1 MAVKKAG
8 TGDKKGAGTKSG
20 GGKKAGA
27 MPDFGIPDF
36 GKGAFEAAN
45 DATMA
50 LGPLTGL
57 VREDFAGAVGLLLR
71 ETATNPDKAVKAAA
85 NFSEDVVKIMTGQ
98 SDLSPDKRDKRFMD
112 PAWTF
117 NPFFKAGAQYFLA
130 VEKGVKSYIE
140 DLELDALEKDRA
152 NFISQIII
160 DALAPTNTLIGNP
173 TAQKRLVDSGG
184 LSLIKGLKNAY
195 NDIVHNDMMVSQV
208 NKKPFKLGEN
218 VATSKGAVVFRNEM
232 MELIQYAPTTEKV
245 YAIPQLT
252 IPPQINKMYI
262 NDLSPEKSVVK
273 YQVDNGI
280 QTFVISW
287 RNPGHDQG
295 HWGMAEY
302 IESCMAAVDAVC
314 EITGSDHVNVSGG
327 CSGGQTMSVLLSK
340 LADMGDDRI
349 NAATMMVCV
358 LEPRPGDTEASSMV
372 SHNGIE
378 LARQRAAKKGVIEGS
393 SLARGFA
400 WLRPNDLIW
409 NYVINNYLLGEDP
422 PAFDIL
428 FWNADAT
435 NLSSS
440 LMGDFL
446 ELFEANAYADP
457 GKFEMAGHKV
467 NLKNVKTDMFILGG
481 TTDHI
486 TPWKACYRSTQL
498 FGAKNVEF
506 ILSQAGHM
514 QAILNPPGNPKAK
527 YWRNDKQAIPPAKV
541 DDWMKGVE
549 EHAGSWW
556 PYWMEWLHKRSGAQK
571 DAPKSL
577 GSKANPAKEAAPGLY
592 VLD

>member
-1 MAVKKAG
+1 MAEKK
-8 TGDKKGAGTKSG
+8 TMFG
-20 GGKKAGA
+20 GF
-27 MPDFGIPDF
+27 D
-36 GKGAFEAAN
+36 AAN

-50 LGPLTGL
+50 LGPLAGIA
-57 VREDFAGAVGLLLR
+57 REDFAGAVALLLR
-71 ETATNPDKAVKAAA
+71 ETAANPQKAWKATADF
-85 NFSEDVVKIMTGQ
+85 NEDVVKIMTGQ
-98 SDLSPDKRDKRFMD
+98 SDLAPDGKDKRFMD
-112 PAWTF
+112 PAWQF

-130 VEKGVKSYIE
+130 VQKGVKSYIE
-140 DLELDALEKDRA
+140 DLELDANERDRA

-160 DALAPTNTLIGNP
+160 DALAPTNSLIGNP

-195 NDIVHNDMMVSQV
+195 NDMVHNDMMVSQV
-208 NKKPFKLGEN
+208 NKTPFKIGEN
-218 VATSKGAVVFRNEM
+218 LATSRGAVVFRNEM
-232 MELIQYAPTTEKV
+232 MELIQYAPTTDKV
-245 YAIPQLT
+245 HTIPMLT

-262 NDLSPEKSVVK
+262 NDLTPDKSVVK
-273 YQVDNGI
+273 WQLDNGI
-280 QTFVISW
+280 QPFMISW
-287 RNPGHDQG
+287 RNPQEEHGA
-295 HWGMAEY
+295 WGMAEY
-302 IESCMAAVDAVC
+302 VESCIDAMDAVC
-314 EITGSDHVNVSGG
+314 EITGSDKVNVSGG

-340 LADMGDDRI
+340 LAAMGDARV
-349 NAATMMVCV
+349 NAITMMVCV
-358 LEPRPGDTEASSMV
+358 LEPKMGDTEASSMV
-372 SHNGIE
+372 SHNGIA

-409 NYVINNYLLGEDP
+409 NYVINNYLMGEDP

-457 GKFEMAGHKV
+457 GKYEIADHKV
-467 NLKNVKTDMFILGG
+467 NLKKVEADLFILGG

-486 TPWKACYRSTQL
+486 TPWRACYRSTQL
-498 FGAKNVEF
+498 FGSKNVEF

-527 YWRNDKQAIPPAKV
+527 YFKHKKDKTPADV
-541 DDWMKGVE
+541 DEWMTGAE
-549 EHAGSWW
+549 EIAGSWW
-556 PYWMEWLHKRSGAQK
+556 PYWIEWLSKRSGK
-571 DAPKSL
+571 KIDAPQEP
-577 GSKANPAKEAAPGLY
+577 GSKKNPAMEAAPGLY